1 MSRPSTEAT
10 TWLLPAPASVWRKLG
25 IYRRMNARTTMARLH
40 LSQPLCRRIRSSIV
54 MVRKPLGVDPG
65 NGDYRTKIGSYARNS
80 GLGARGSGL
89 GTRDSGLGTRDDELK
104 PADPA

>member
-1 MSRPSTEAT
+1 MSRPSTDAT
-10 TWLLPAPASVWRKLG
+10 TASLLAPRLSVWRKLG

-65 NGDYRTKIGSYARNS
+65 NGDYRTKIGSYAP

-89 GTRDSGLGTRDDELK
+89 GTRDSGLGMMN
-104 PADPA
+104 